1 MESNRPRKD
10 NAFLAV
16 FTLAVALL
24 VAPLAVR
31 AQAGAVCDPTPE
43 VKATLDR
50 LPSYQT
56 ADQTDYQYRRARRS
70 ALVDL
75 MKKYP
80 GDVFIQRAYI
90 RNMSYPRADHLK
102 VMAEYKALHEQHPDD
117 AEIAYL
123 YAQTLLG
130 RDSPQAIKLLTAAL
144 QASSNFPWPH
154 LTLVTIYTSE
164 VFLNKGE
171 AAAHAKAFLSACP
184 ATLDGYKSL
193 ANVDDHDLIAT
204 SATKLRQVLEPRTDA
219 DALDAYTTLWAL
231 EFKAR
236 PPAEYDALRKQ
247 VAADLARLRA
257 LNLENVRQ
265 WWSALEEGY
274 KLVNDKKQSDWAQDQ
289 RLARFPTPYEVAGAE
304 QWAKDH
310 PRPGDD
316 APAETRRAYYQAA
329 LKHDDELVKQ
339 RPNTAYLWLDRLD
352 AVENL
357 NDVPAADVEAAIDK
371 AFQVAQANA
380 GPDPLD
386 SYLYFDIAEV
396 LSKKELEPERQVE
409 MARLGLERLEEDAK
423 EPFNDLY
430 ATKKNVDDNNFYTAD
445 QRSQALFW
453 EADGYLR
460 LKQMDKAELALS
472 QLDDRQQKLESL
484 VNGKDDRK
492 REYESQESSYWGAM
506 ARLAELQ
513 NRKLDAMAYYQN
525 SLLAQLDSKQ
535 LPPPGQK
542 DPIGDGARR
551 LWASLGGTEEGWNV
565 WYGRP
570 AQALATQSHL
580 TWETVQDPLP
590 PFKLAD
596 LHGKTWQLADLKG
609 KVVFLNFW
617 ASW

>member
-1 MESNRPRKD
+1 MESTTPRK
-10 NAFLAV
+10 NKAFPSVFILSVVLLLAPV
-16 FTLAVALL
+16 T
-24 VAPLAVR
+24 VR
-31 AQAGAVCDPTPE
+31 AQASALCDPTPE
-43 VKATLDR
+43 VKAALDR

-56 ADQTDYQYRRARRS
+56 ADQTDYQYRQARRS
-70 ALVDL
+70 GLSEL
-75 MKKYP
+75 MRQYP
-80 GDVFIQRAYI
+80 SDVFIQRAYI
-90 RNMSYPRADHLK
+90 RNMSYPLADHRK
-102 VMAEYKALHEQHPDD
+102 VTAEYKALHEQHPDD
-117 AEIAYL
+117 AQIAYL
-123 YAQTLLG
+123 YAETLLG

-144 QASSNFPWPH
+144 QTAPSFPWPH
-154 LTLVTIYTSE
+154 LTLVRIYTSE
-164 VFLNKGE
+164 VFLNKTE

-184 ATLDGYKSL
+184 ATLEGYESL
-193 ANVDDHDLIAT
+193 TNIDDHDLIAA
-204 SATKLRQVLEPRTDA
+204 SAAKLRQVLEPRTDQ
-219 DALDAYTTLWAL
+219 DARGAYPTLWAL
-231 EFKAR
+231 EFKAH
-236 PPAEYDALRKQ
+236 PPSEYDALRKQ
-247 VAADLARLRA
+247 VAADLARLRS
-257 LNLENVRQ
+257 LNFENSRQ

-289 RLARFPTPYEVAGAE
+289 LLERFPTPYGVAGAE

-316 APAETRRAYYQAA
+316 AAAEARRAYYQAA
-329 LKHDDELVKQ
+329 LKHDDELVRQ
-339 RPNTAYLWLDRLD
+339 RPNTADFWLERLD
-352 AVENL
+352 AMEHL
-357 NDVPAADVEAAIDK
+357 DDVPAVDVEAAIDK

-386 SYLYFDIAEV
+386 SYVYFSIAEV

-409 MARLGLERLEEDAK
+409 MARLGLDRLEEDAK
-423 EPFNDLY
+423 EPYYDLY
-430 ATKKNVDDNNFYTAD
+430 ATKKNVDDNDFYTAD

-460 LKQMDKAELALS
+460 VKQIDKAQLALS

-484 VNGKDDRK
+484 VSGKDDRK
-492 REYESQESSYWGAM
+492 RECETQESSYWGAM

-525 SLLAQLDSKQ
+525 ALLARLESAQ
-535 LPPPGQK
+535 LPPPGEK
-542 DPIGDGARR
+542 DPIADGAHR

-596 LHGKTWQLADLKG
+596 LHGKTWQPADLKG

>member
-1 MESNRPRKD
+1 MESNTSRNK
-10 NAFLAV
+10 AFLAV
-16 FTLAVALL
+16 FILGAASLLAPV
-24 VAPLAVR
+24 VVR
-31 AQAGAVCDPTPE
+31 AQAAAVCDPTPE
-43 VKATLDR
+43 VKAALDR

-56 ADQTDYQYRRARRS
+56 ADQTDYQYTQARRS
-70 ALVDL
+70 ALADL
-75 MKKYP
+75 MKEYP
-80 GDVFIQRAYI
+80 GDLFVQRAYV
-90 RNMSYPRADHLK
+90 RSMSYPTADRLK
-102 VMAEYKALHEQHPDD
+102 VTAEYKTLHEQHPDD
-117 AEIAYL
+117 AQIAYL

-130 RDSPQAIKLLTAAL
+130 RDSPQTIKLLTAAL
-144 QASSNFPWPH
+144 QTTPDFPWPH
-154 LTLVTIYTSE
+154 LTLMRIYTSE
-164 VFLNKGE
+164 VFLNKTE

-184 ATLDGYKSL
+184 ATLEGYESL
-193 ANVDDHDLIAT
+193 TNLDEHELIVT
-204 SATKLRQVLEPRTDA
+204 SAAKLRQVLEPRTDK
-219 DALDAYTTLWAL
+219 DALGTYSTLWAL
-231 EFKAR
+231 EFKAH

-289 RLARFPTPYEVAGAE
+289 RFERFPTPYGVAGAE

-310 PRPGDD
+310 PRPGED
-316 APAETRRAYYQAA
+316 APAEARRAYYQAV
-329 LKHDDELVKQ
+329 LKRDDELVKQ
-339 RPNTAYLWLDRLD
+339 RPNTADFWLERLD
-352 AVENL
+352 AMENL
-357 NDVPAADVEAAIDK
+357 EDVPAAEVEAAVDK
-371 AFQVAQANA
+371 AFQVAQVNA

-386 SYLYFDIAEV
+386 SYVYFSIAEV
-396 LSKKELEPERQVE
+396 LSKKELEPERQVD
-409 MARLGLERLEEDAK
+409 MARLGLEQLEEDAK
-423 EPFNDLY
+423 EPYYDLY
-430 ATKKNVDDNNFYTAD
+430 ATKKNVDDNNSDVAY

-492 REYESQESSYWGAM
+492 REYETQESSYWGAM

-525 SLLAQLDSKQ
+525 SLLARLESTQ
-535 LPPPGQK
+535 LPPPGEK
-542 DPIGDGARR
+542 DRIADGARL